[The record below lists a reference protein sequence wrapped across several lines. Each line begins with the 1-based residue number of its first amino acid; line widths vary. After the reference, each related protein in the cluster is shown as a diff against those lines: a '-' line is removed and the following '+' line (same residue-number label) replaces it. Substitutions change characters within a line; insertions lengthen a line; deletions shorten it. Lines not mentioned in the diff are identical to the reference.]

1 MRRKLVLLAL
11 AFCAALALAACGGG
25 EKAPDPYQ
33 TSDAQKL
40 ADAGAFS
47 ETLEAV
53 DADTAFLLY
62 RLEDFGL
69 TREEMTDCLALH
81 STGATCEEG
90 VVLVLSGEEQAE
102 KAAEALTAYVSD
114 QIEANTDYRP
124 PEIPKLES
132 AVVDRRGA
140 TVLLIVA
147 NDLDA
152 AKKAVGLE

>member
-1 MRRKLVLLAL
+1 MKKKIVLAGLL
-11 AFCAALALAACGGG
+11 CCAAVILAACGQ
-25 EKAPDPYQ
+25 KDPAPYQ
-33 TSDAQKL
+33 TSDAQKM

-69 TREEMTDCLALH
+69 VREDMTDCLALH

-90 VVLVLSGEEQAE
+90 AVLVLTGEEQAK
-102 KAAEALTAYVSD
+102 KAADALSAYIED
-114 QIEANTDYRP
+114 QIEVNTDYRP
-124 PEIPKLES
+124 PEIPKLEA
-132 AVVDRRGA
+132 AVVDRRES

-147 NDLDA
+147 GDLDA
-152 AKKAVGLE
+152 AKKAVGLS